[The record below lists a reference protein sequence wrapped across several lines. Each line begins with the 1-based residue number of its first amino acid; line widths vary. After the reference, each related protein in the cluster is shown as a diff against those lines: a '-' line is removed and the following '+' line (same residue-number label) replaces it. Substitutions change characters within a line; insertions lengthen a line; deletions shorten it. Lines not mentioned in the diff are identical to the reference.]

1 MNKITLSTIVLF
13 AATGAAFAHP
23 GHTEEV
29 AGHTHSLLDLALMS
43 AGPIVLA
50 VAAIAY
56 FAIKRGKQ
64 S

>member
-1 MNKITLSTIVLF
+1 MNKITLSTIVLL
-13 AATGAAFAHP
+13 AATNAAFAHP

-29 AGHTHSLLDLALMS
+29 AGHTHTLFDLALMS

-56 FAIKRGKQ
+56 FAIKSGKQ